1 MISERQKRI
10 LKLIVEEYVKT
21 VEPVGSKTIS
31 NHKDFD
37 YSSATIRNDMA
48 ELENQ
53 GYLLKTHTSSGRV
66 PSEKG
71 YKMYVNM
78 MLEEEKKHKKENR
91 FPMIDEIFEKN
102 MLSQEQAI
110 KESMALVSELTNYTA
125 LALGSSA
132 YNARI
137 RKIQLVSLEDN
148 LAVIILVTNQ
158 GYVESKKIIVPDTIN
173 AKDIQKVI
181 NLLNELLYDCPV
193 GDIDVVLQ
201 EKLANS
207 TILEERLAYYD
218 QLIGVFVR
226 AIGNMVEDKYYLSGQ
241 SNIMKQPEFRDV
253 DKLHGI
259 MKAMEEKEVL
269 KLINLGNDTITVQ
282 IGEENRIS
290 AMKDCTIISVPY
302 EDKEG
307 TRGALAVIGPKRMEY
322 SKVIPLLEYIAKN
335 MHKL

>member
-71 YKMYVNM
+71 YKMYVSM
-78 MLEEEKKHKKENR
+78 MLEDEKKKKKKER

-110 KESMALVSELTNYTA
+110 KESMALVSELTNYAA
-125 LALGSSA
+125 LALGSGS
-132 YNARI
+132 YKARI
-137 RKIQLVSLEDN
+137 RRIQLVSLEDN

-158 GYVESKKIIVPDTIN
+158 GYVESKKIIIPDTID
-173 AKDIQKVI
+173 AKDIMKVVSM
-181 NLLNELLYDCPV
+181 LNEILYDCPIS
-193 GDIDVVLQ
+193 DIDYVLQ
-201 EKLANS
+201 EKLADGS
-207 TILEERLAYYD
+207 IIGERIAYYD
-218 QLIGVFVR
+218 QLISVFVR
-226 AIGNMVEDKYYLSGQ
+226 AIAGMVEDKYYLSGQ
-241 SNIMKQPEFRDV
+241 SNMMKQPEFRDI
-253 DKLHGI
+253 DKLHNI
-259 MKAMEEKEVL
+259 MKAIEEKEIL
-269 KLINLGNDTITVQ
+269 KLINLGNDNITVQ
-282 IGEENRIS
+282 IGAENQIS
-290 AMKDCTIISVPY
+290 AMKDCTVISVPY
-302 EDKEG
+302 VDRDG

-322 SKVIPLLEYIAKN
+322 QKVIPLLEYIASN

>member
-1 MISERQKRI
+1 
-10 LKLIVEEYVKT
+10 
-21 VEPVGSKTIS
+21 
-31 NHKDFD
+31 
-37 YSSATIRNDMA
+37 MA

-137 RKIQLVSLEDN
+137 RKIQLVSLEEN

-181 NLLNELLYDCPV
+181 NLLNELLYDCPI
-193 GDIDVVLQ
+193 GDIDTVLQ
-201 EKLANS
+201 EKLADND
-207 TILEERLAYYD
+207 IIKDRLAYYD

-241 SNIMKQPEFRDV
+241 SNIMKQPEFRDI

-269 KLINLGNDTITVQ
+269 KLINLGNDNITVQ

-302 EDKEG
+302 IDKEG